1 MKYDYKKA
9 TDEIFPLWSKWLH
22 RDRYL
27 INYMLDE
34 YLYEKFGNHFKKNRP
49 KLRSIVYKHL
59 EEEGKIKE
67 VCTNLFVIQN

>member
-9 TDEIFPLWSKWLH
+9 TDEIFPLWSKRLH
-22 RDRYL
+22 RNRYL

-34 YLYEKFGNHFKKNRP
+34 FLYEKFGNHFKKNRP
-49 KLRSIVYKHL
+49 KLRGIIYQQLK
-59 EEEGKIKE
+59 EEGKIKE

>member
-34 YLYEKFGNHFKKNRP
+34 FLYEKFGNHFKKNRP
-49 KLRSIVYKHL
+49 KLRRIIYQQLK
-59 EEEGKIKE
+59 EEGKIKK
-67 VCTNLFVIQN
+67 FVRIYL

>member
-9 TDEIFPLWSKWLH
+9 TDEIFLLWSKRLH

-49 KLRSIVYKHL
+49 KLRRIIYQQLK
-59 EEEGKIKE
+59 EEGKIKE

>member
-49 KLRSIVYKHL
+49 KLRRIIYQQLK
-59 EEEGKIKE
+59 EEGKIKE